1 MLKIA
6 FNHHYVHTLPEGH
19 RFPMAKYELL
29 PQQLLLEGTINED
42 AFFNPD
48 KIDKDLAL
56 AVHDKTYYN
65 DLLGLKLD
73 RSAQRKT
80 GFVHNEQLILREQ
93 IIIEGTRK
101 CTEYAIENGVSMNI
115 AGGTHH
121 AFTNRGEGFC
131 MLNDQA
137 IAAKWLLDNNK
148 AKKIL
153 IIDLDVHQGNG
164 TAEIFRNTPEVFTF
178 SMHGENNYPLKKEI
192 SDLDVNLPDGI
203 KDSDYIYL
211 LEKSL
216 DDIFKVFT
224 PDFLFFQSGIDII
237 ETDKLGR
244 LGVSIQGCKKRD
256 EIVLQMAKNLNLP
269 IVVSMGG
276 GYSEEIKYIIE
287 AHANTFRTAQHI
299 FF

>member
-6 FNHHYVHTLPEGH
+6 FDQCYVQPLPAGH

-29 PQQLLLEGTINED
+29 PQQLLLEGTVTEN
-42 AFFNPD
+42 AFFSPEV
-48 KIDKDLAL
+48 IDKNFVLS
-56 AVHDKTYYN
+56 VHDQEYFN
-65 DLLGLKLD
+65 DFIHLKLD
-73 RSAQRKT
+73 RKAQRKT
-80 GFVHNEQLILREQ
+80 GFIHNEQLILREQ
-93 IIIEGTRK
+93 IIMEGTRR
-101 CTEYAIENGVSMNI
+101 CAEYALQNGVSMNI
-115 AGGTHH
+115 SGGTHH
-121 AFTNRGEGFC
+121 AFSNRGEGFC

-137 IAAKWLLDNNK
+137 IAAQWLLDSKK
-148 AKKIL
+148 AAKIL

-164 TAEIFRNTPEVFTF
+164 TAEIFKNNPDVFTF
-178 SMHGENNYPLKKEI
+178 SMHGENNYPLKKEK

-203 KDSDYIYL
+203 KDSEYIYL

-216 DDIFKVFT
+216 DSILKSFT

-244 LGVSIQGCKKRD
+244 LAVSIQGCKKRD
-256 EIVLQMAKNLNLP
+256 EIIFQMAKNLDLP
-269 IVVSMGG
+269 IVGSMGG

>member
-6 FNHHYVHTLPEGH
+6 FNDYYIHSLPKGH

-29 PQQLLLEGTINED
+29 PQQLLLEGTIEED
-42 AFFNPD
+42 AFFSPN
-48 KIDKDLAL
+48 KIAKDHVL
-56 AVHDKTYYN
+56 AVHNEKYFN
-65 DLLGLKLD
+65 DLVGLKLD
-73 RSAQRKT
+73 RKAQRKT
-80 GFVHNEQLILREQ
+80 GFIHNEDLIIREQ
-93 IIIEGTRK
+93 IIMEGTRK
-101 CTEYAIENGVSMNI
+101 CTEYAIRHGISMNI

-121 AFTNRGEGFC
+121 SFTNRGEGFC

-137 IAAKWLLDNNK
+137 VASKWLLDNNK
-148 AKKIL
+148 ASKIL

-164 TAEIFRNTPEVFTF
+164 TAEIFQNTPEVFTF
-178 SMHGENNYPLKKEI
+178 SMHGANNYPLKKET
-192 SDLDVNLPDGI
+192 SDLDIPLPDGI
-203 KDSDYIYL
+203 KDNEYIYL
-211 LEKSL
+211 LEQSL
-216 DDIFKVFT
+216 DKILDKFT

-244 LGVSIQGCKKRD
+244 LGVSIKGCKQRD
-256 EIVLQMAKNLNLP
+256 EIVLKLAKELKLP

-299 FF
+299 YF